1 MKHYKIFTILFLLIV
16 LSACSQNNTSKDK
29 IDYEETKKMVIDI
42 LKTDDGKK
50 AIQEILSDETV
61 KRELIMDEK
70 TVTDS
75 IEKNL
80 TSDKAKAFW
89 KKAFKD
95 PKFAASYA
103 KSLEDEHK
111 KLLKD
116 LMKARDYLAMNMK
129 TWQDPEM
136 KKELTNVIN
145 SKDVRTELKKTTIET
160 IESPLVLEKIQSIL
174 LKAAEELPAESKK
187 EKGQGE
193 SQSDTSSSGGGG
205 ESGGGDQQGG
215 GGS

>member
-116 LMKARDYLAMNMK
+116 LMKDPDYLAMIMK

-136 KKELTNVIN
+136 KKELTKVIN

-174 LKAAEELPAESKK
+174 LKAAEELPTESKK